1 MKRLVPKVFSE
12 IVDGKLCLFQNGDD
26 EWSVDISEAAVKAR
40 SENLSEHISTLA
52 LTNDAE
58 LPSSQRL
65 DKFFKFVD
73 VREGFFCWCR
83 QSTSQYNGV
92 YCRISRSLVGSMHL
106 EPTLARSSWRQR
118 GWRCWTRPLGYWQRC
133 SIQINSSQKS
143 RSTGPS

>member
-1 MKRLVPKVFSE
+1 M
-12 IVDGKLCLFQNGDD
+12 LCLFQNGDD

-73 VREGFFCWCR
+73 VREGFLLMWAEYRSLQCCL
-83 QSTSQYNGV
+83 
-92 YCRISRSLVGSMHL
+92 CRI
-106 EPTLARSSWRQR
+106 
-118 GWRCWTRPLGYWQRC
+118 
-133 SIQINSSQKS
+133 
-143 RSTGPS
+143 